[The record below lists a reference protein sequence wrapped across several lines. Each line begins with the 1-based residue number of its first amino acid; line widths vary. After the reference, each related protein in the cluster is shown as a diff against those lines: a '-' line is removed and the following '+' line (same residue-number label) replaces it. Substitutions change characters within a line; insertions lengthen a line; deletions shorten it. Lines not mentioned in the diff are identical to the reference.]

1 MAFLF
6 KEESDSSRTHDDSSI
21 DTLLSDL
28 SDDDES
34 NQSGKVPKR
43 QSLSKRKRFEKE
55 FALRDEVLERLGK
68 DRSDAYIALLR
79 HHEEMVRAEA
89 FIVLEQEGR
98 AALKGA
104 SKNKNY
110 KKDDDSIGPRVVK
123 AIEHCPDKKCGFFLK
138 EVILFETGL
147 AFPALLCFVLYS
159 SAHTASYETMYN
171 LLGVIS
177 KELRVSQESVFI
189 GSMILS
195 YVLFRANG
203 GLWEWSSKSKY
214 DIAKFELHNRFQLG
228 CWDAKLHQWFRKRY
242 TVKSIL
248 SFLAFYMCF
257 LAVEELKIS
266 LLRPLFSDR
275 TWIFD
280 NLPSKPYD
288 VESVI
293 TLWLNGVWTE
303 ECDED
308 DLSASEMEECLI
320 LEKLTKDD
328 ERTVEMQLSSV
339 SYEKVFGE
347 ETAIAVSFFTSVAI
361 NTCLGLLSFYILYY
375 RLGSRVYD

>member
-1 MAFLF
+1 MTFVF
-6 KEESDSSRTHDDSSI
+6 KEESNSSRTHDDCSI
-21 DTLLSDL
+21 DTLLSNL

-34 NQSGKVPKR
+34 NQGGKVPKKR
-43 QSLSKRKRFEKE
+43 SLSKRKQFEKE

-68 DRSDAYIALLR
+68 DKSDAYIAMLR
-79 HHEEMVRAEA
+79 HHEEMVRSEA
-89 FIVLEQEGR
+89 FIVLEQEGC

-110 KKDDDSIGPRVVK
+110 EKDDDSNGRRVVK
-123 AIEHCPDKKCGFFLK
+123 SIEHCPDKKFGLFLK

-147 AFPALLCFVLYS
+147 TFPSLLCFVLYS
-159 SAHTASYETMYN
+159 SAHTAFYETMYN

-177 KELRVSQESVFI
+177 KGLRVSQESVFI

-195 YVLFRANG
+195 YILLRANG
-203 GLWEWSSKSKY
+203 GLWDWSSKLTY
-214 DIAKFELHNRFQLG
+214 DMAKFELHNRFQLE
-228 CWDAKLHQWFRKRY
+228 CWDAKLHHWFRKRQ

-257 LAVEELKIS
+257 LAVEELKIR

-275 TWIFD
+275 SWIFD

-308 DLSASEMEECLI
+308 DLSASEMNECLI
-320 LEKLTKDD
+320 LERLTKDD
-328 ERTVEMQLSSV
+328 ERTVERQLSAV
-339 SYEKVFGE
+339 SYEKIFGDE
-347 ETAIAVSFFTSVAI
+347 NTIVVSCFTSVAM
-361 NTCLGLLSFYILYY
+361 NTCWALMSFYILYY
-375 RLGSRVYD
+375 RLGSRVYH